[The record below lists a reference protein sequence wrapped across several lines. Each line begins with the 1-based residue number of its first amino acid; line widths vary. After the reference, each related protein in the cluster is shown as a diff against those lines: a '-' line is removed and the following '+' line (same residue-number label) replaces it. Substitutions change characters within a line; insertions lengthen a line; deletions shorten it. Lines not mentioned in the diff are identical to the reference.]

1 MSPQDS
7 KIVEASLCALNALL
21 LRERSVPASQQ
32 MSSFELHSSGLVSAL
47 LRVCRSEILAP
58 LVTRSLTND
67 ACELLAVKLV
77 GVLESIE
84 KLAVFHYDTPSHG
97 LQVCVQFS
105 QYIEVV
111 ALNYS
116 D

>member
-1 MSPQDS
+1 M
-7 KIVEASLCALNALL
+7 ETSLCALNALL
-21 LRERSVPASQQ
+21 LRERGVPTSQQ
-32 MSSFELHSSGLVSAL
+32 MSSFELHSSGLVAAL
-47 LRVCRSEILAP
+47 LHVCRSELLAP

-97 LQVCVQFS
+97 LQVCIQHSNIS
-105 QYIEVV
+105 Q
-111 ALNYS
+111 
-116 D
+116 